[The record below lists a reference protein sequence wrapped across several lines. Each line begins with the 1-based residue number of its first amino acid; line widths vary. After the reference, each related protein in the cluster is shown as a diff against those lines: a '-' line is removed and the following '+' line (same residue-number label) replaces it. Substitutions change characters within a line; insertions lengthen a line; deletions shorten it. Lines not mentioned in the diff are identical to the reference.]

1 MLITE
6 IQRIISLA
14 HRRSACSLHTACS
27 MWFYMRLNVSEPS
40 RFAKLISEEY
50 LIVVNHT
57 VSLLFLEFSTFY
69 LQGNMDKC
77 YNKHLVSETFLLE
90 LMHRIVF
97 IELRGVV
104 FSFYTF
110 IPDYI
115 PFFISIT
122 IKPYSL
128 RVRSV
133 EQYQP
138 HTVYIY

>member
-1 MLITE
+1 
-6 IQRIISLA
+6 
-14 HRRSACSLHTACS
+14 
-27 MWFYMRLNVSEPS
+27 
-40 RFAKLISEEY
+40 
-50 LIVVNHT
+50 
-57 VSLLFLEFSTFY
+57 
-69 LQGNMDKC
+69 MDKC
-77 YNKHLVSETFLLE
+77 YNKHLVNETFLLE

-138 HTVYIY
+138 HTVYIYWKEIKWKINYTDLELYLKYYFPIFSIANSTTTIAWKFDVLWVTDLQKGVDNC